1 MGISCESGHKNDTSP
16 SRVPTRA
23 GVASIVGK
31 EAFVRIHMDCSL
43 MSFRWFSICCIALMI
58 WTCGAAHA
66 QQPDVLE
73 GRVMDPSGAVIPGAS
88 VVVESQPSGPAHT
101 VQTDGEGRYRITGL
115 TAGRYKVTAEASGFR
130 TTSKQTAISG
140 SRHIVTLDIHLVI
153 ATQSQQVYVQGNAPQ
168 LEVSPQSNASA
179 VSVSGNNLN
188 ALSTDPDELQNQIT
202 SLAGPSVGVGGGA
215 EIYVNGLTGSD
226 MPPKSAI
233 REIRV
238 NSNPFT
244 AENDRLGYGRI
255 DIFTKPGAAA
265 FHGDVSSEY
274 NDSVMNAVSTFLSA
288 SNVPPPSYHTWL
300 WDADLGGPLWK
311 NASFFF
317 DFERR
322 NINRASLVNTDVLD
336 SSLNVVPYVT
346 SVLNPRILTNLSPH
360 VDIQLSP
367 KNTLSA
373 THRYYAISDS
383 NDGIDTQSLPS
394 QAYDRVFHHQ
404 NVQIIDT
411 QALSARLVNQTF
423 FQYLHFHNT
432 ETPQDFSPTIEVL
445 GAFTGGG
452 DSSGTFNRSET
463 HYTIQN
469 YTTLTFHKYQIEFGG
484 TLLDLPRSETTN
496 GGFNGTFTFN
506 SLADYQQTLQGL
518 QNGMTMAQIQ
528 AAGYGPSQFSVT
540 AGNLSASI
548 NRIDGD
554 LFVNDDW
561 SVMPHL
567 TASYG
572 LRLESENYVSRRFNW
587 APRIGIAWGL
597 GHGSNTKTVLRA
609 GWGIFYTH
617 LDDDHMMIAAR
628 LNGQNQQTYIVNNP
642 DFYPNPP
649 PLSNLTNT
657 ATSAP
662 TTFRIAPNL
671 VFPYDMDTAV
681 SLERQISGSTTASLT
696 YVNSRGV
703 HQFLANDINAP
714 LPGTFNPADPT
725 SGVRPLGNA
734 AGNIYNYES
743 AAIYKQTQVVANIH
757 VQTSRVSLFG
767 YYVFNHAN
775 GDAGLNMQSSPAG
788 EFSFQT
794 NPWDLSQDYGRT
806 SFDIRHRVVIGG
818 SFAAPFA
825 FRLSPMF
832 IASSGQPFSIQLPQ
846 DIYGTGV
853 YDARPAL
860 ATAATPPANLVV
872 TKYGSFNIAPGPN
885 DTPIRPNTETGPSDF
900 MLNMR
905 LSRTFGFGR
914 EVGEKHGGA
923 GSAPETE
930 GRRERGLGGRGLSSG
945 GGTSL
950 GGATN
955 RRYALTLSLSA
966 LNALNNVNLATP
978 IGILGSPLFGQSISL
993 AGGVYSAQVG
1003 NPVANRL
1010 LNVGLS
1016 LSF

>member
-1 MGISCESGHKNDTSP
+1 
-16 SRVPTRA
+16 
-23 GVASIVGK
+23 
-31 EAFVRIHMDCSL
+31 
-43 MSFRWFSICCIALMI
+43 MSFRWLSICCLVLMAWI
-58 WTCGAAHA
+58 SGVAHA

-88 VVVESQPSGPAHT
+88 VVVEPQPSGPTHT
-101 VQTDGEGRYRITGL
+101 VQTDGEGRYRIAGL
-115 TAGRYKVTAEASGFR
+115 PAGRYKVTAEASGFR
-130 TTSKQTAISG
+130 TASKQTALSV

-153 ATQSQQVYVQGNAPQ
+153 ATQSQQVFVQGNAPQ
-168 LEVSPQSNASA
+168 LEVSPQSNASS
-179 VSVSGNNLN
+179 VSVSGNNMN
-188 ALSTDPDELQNQIT
+188 ALSNDPDELQNQIS
-202 SLAGPSVGVGGGA
+202 SLAGPSVGASGA

-244 AENDRLGYGRI
+244 AENDHLGYGRI

-317 DFERR
+317 DFQRR

-346 SVLNPRILTNLSPH
+346 SVLNPRILTNLGPH

-373 THRYYAISDS
+373 NYRFYEISDR

-404 NVQIIDT
+404 NVQMIDT
-411 QALSARLVNQTF
+411 QVLSARLVNQTF

-452 DSSGTFNRSET
+452 DSSGTFNRYET

-469 YTTLTFHKYQIEFGG
+469 YTTLTFHKHQIEFGG
-484 TLLDLPRSETTN
+484 TLLDLPRSESTN

-506 SLADYQQTLQGL
+506 SLTDYQQTLQGL
-518 QNGMTMAQIQ
+518 QSGMTMAQIQ
-528 AAGYGPSQFSVT
+528 TAGYGPSQFNIT
-540 AGNLSASI
+540 AGNLQASI

-561 SVMPHL
+561 SVTPHL

-572 LRLESENYVSRRFNW
+572 LRFESENYVSRRVNW

-642 DFYPNPP
+642 DFYPAPP
-649 PLSNLTNT
+649 PLSDLTGT

-681 SLERQISGSTTASLT
+681 SLERQLSGSTTASLT

-743 AAIYKQTQVVANIH
+743 AAIYKQTQLVANVH

-767 YYVFNHAN
+767 YYVFNNAN
-775 GDAGLNMQSSPAG
+775 GDAGLNLQSSPAG
-788 EFSFQT
+788 VFSFQT
-794 NPWDLSQDYGRT
+794 NPWNLSQDYGRT
-806 SFDIRHRVVIGG
+806 SFDIRHRVVMGG
-818 SFAAPFA
+818 SFAAPFT
-825 FRLSPMF
+825 FRLSPML

-860 ATAATPPANLVV
+860 ATPSTPPANVVV

-885 DTPIRPNTETGPSDF
+885 DTPIRPNTETGPNNF

-955 RRYALTLSLSA
+955 RRYALTLSMSA
-966 LNALNNVNLATP
+966 LNATNNVNLATP
-978 IGILGSPLFGQSISL
+978 VGILGSPLFGQSISL